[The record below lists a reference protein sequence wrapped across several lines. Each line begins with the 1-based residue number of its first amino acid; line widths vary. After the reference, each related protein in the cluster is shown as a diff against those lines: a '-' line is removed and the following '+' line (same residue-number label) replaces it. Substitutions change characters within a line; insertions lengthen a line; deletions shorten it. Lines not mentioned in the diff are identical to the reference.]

1 MTVKKTTKKTARKF
15 PAKKNAYE
23 VTAELIL
30 EIMESTNT
38 LPWQK
43 PWNNGA
49 SNMGATGHTY
59 RGWNAM
65 FTAYVASARGYKSP
79 VWATFLQIKKQGCTL
94 KDARDQGVKVVCP
107 LIIDKDAKGNKLKDP
122 KFCGLKTY
130 TVFNLDLVEGDF
142 KVPKKAKDA
151 TNEENDHTEILTC
164 EQVVSSYVDCPAI
177 THGSSGAA
185 YNPRADTIRMPSP
198 ESFKSS
204 EEYYCTLFHEM
215 AHSTGHEAKLNR
227 PGVTDPIKFG
237 SHKYGQEE
245 LIAEFT
251 ASFLCG
257 TAGIGERTISN
268 SAAYIAGWK
277 KTIKADNSIVLKA
290 IAAAQK
296 AADRVLGL
304 TAPVFKKETSA
315 A

>member
-1 MTVKKTTKKTARKF
+1 MTK

-23 VTAELIL
+23 ITADLIL
-30 EIMESTNT
+30 EIIESTGE

-43 PWNNGA
+43 PWNTGA
-49 SNMGATGHTY
+49 ANMGATGHTY

-79 VWATFLQIKKQGCTL
+79 VWATFVQIKKQGCTL
-94 KDARDQGVKVVCP
+94 KDAKGQGVKIVRP
-107 LIIDKDAKGNKLKDP
+107 LIIDKDKNGKLLKDP
-122 KFCGLKTY
+122 KFCGLKIY

-142 KVPKKAKDA
+142 KIPKKARDA
-151 TNEENDHTEILTC
+151 EAQDNDHDEIVSC
-164 EQVVSSYVDCPAI
+164 EDIVSAYAGCPTI
-177 THGSSGAA
+177 THGGSSAS
-185 YNPRADTIRMPSP
+185 YNPKKDAIKMPAP
-198 ESFKSS
+198 ESFNSS
-204 EEYYCTLFHEM
+204 EEYYSTLFHEM
-215 AHSTGHEAKLNR
+215 AHSTGHESKLNR
-227 PGVTDPIKFG
+227 DGITDPIKFG

-257 TAGIGERTISN
+257 TAGIGERTFNN

-277 KTIKADNSIVLKA
+277 KTIKADNSIVYKA

-296 AADRVLGL
+296 AADRVLGVE
-304 TAPVFKKETSA
+304 APAFVKNESA
-315 A
+315 SA